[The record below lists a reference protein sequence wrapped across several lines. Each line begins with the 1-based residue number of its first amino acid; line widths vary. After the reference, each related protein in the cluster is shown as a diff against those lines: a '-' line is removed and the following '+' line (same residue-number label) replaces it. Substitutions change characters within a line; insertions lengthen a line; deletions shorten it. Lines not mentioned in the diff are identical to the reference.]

1 MALRNSTC
9 NSARV
14 SFTLLLAVVGVC
26 IVWLCCGRLHDS
38 SREVT
43 TFVPPLGFHFLTSLY
58 DSVVALTCRESS
70 FRQSLVEQWVQIL
83 QKAHVGARCST
94 LEIGCGTGSLL
105 KVLAD
110 SLPTDCTVAGVDIDE
125 KALQIAR
132 QKLGGHADISLARAN
147 ELPFDANAFDHVFV
161 SLVLHH
167 LGDGAKDALIEAAR
181 VLGPQGHLHIAEW
194 GPHKTLL
201 DLVLFFPVR
210 LLDGFGPTSAIA
222 HGQLE
227 PFLSEANLMLQ
238 RQETFSTL
246 FGPLSV
252 YYLTASTVSPT

>member
-1 MALRNSTC
+1 MGTLISQRSFGSSMALRNSTC

-43 TFVPPLGFHFLTSLY
+43 TIVPPLGFHFLTSLY

-105 KVLAD
+105 MVLAD

-181 VLGPQGHLHIAEW
+181 VLGPKGIYILQSGALTKLFWTRYFSSLSACW
-194 GPHKTLL
+194 TDFVQLRPQPM
-201 DLVLFFPVR
+201 VNSNLFFLKPISR
-210 LLDGFGPTSAIA
+210 SNDK
-222 HGQLE
+222 
-227 PFLSEANLMLQ
+227 
-238 RQETFSTL
+238 
-246 FGPLSV
+246 
-252 YYLTASTVSPT
+252 

>member
-1 MALRNSTC
+1 MGTLISKRSFGSSMALRNSTC

-58 DSVVALTCRESS
+58 DSVVALTRRESS
-70 FRQSLVEQWVQIL
+70 FRQSLVEQCVQIL

-125 KALQIAR
+125 KALHSTPESWRSCGYLACSSKRVAFRCERLCSCFCVACAPSSRRWSKRCSDRGCTCSWSPRASTYCRVGPSQNSSG
-132 QKLGGHADISLARAN
+132 LGTFLPCPLARRIWSN
-147 ELPFDANAFDHVFV
+147 F
-161 SLVLHH
+161 
-167 LGDGAKDALIEAAR
+167 
-181 VLGPQGHLHIAEW
+181 GHSPW
-194 GPHKTLL
+194 ST
-201 DLVLFFPVR
+201 R
-210 LLDGFGPTSAIA
+210 
-222 HGQLE
+222 
-227 PFLSEANLMLQ
+227 
-238 RQETFSTL
+238 TFS
-246 FGPLSV
+246 F
-252 YYLTASTVSPT
+252 

>member
-1 MALRNSTC
+1 MGTLISKRSFGSSMALRNSTC

-125 KALQIAR
+125 KALQVAR

-147 ELPFDANAFDHVFV
+147 ELPFDANAFDHV
-161 SLVLHH
+161 
-167 LGDGAKDALIEAAR
+167 
-181 VLGPQGHLHIAEW
+181 LGPQGHLHIAEW

-201 DLVLFFPVR
+201 DSVPFFPVR
-210 LLDGFGPTSAIA
+210 LLD
-222 HGQLE
+222 
-227 PFLSEANLMLQ
+227 
-238 RQETFSTL
+238 
-246 FGPLSV
+246 
-252 YYLTASTVSPT
+252 

>member
-1 MALRNSTC
+1 MGLISERSFGSSMALRNSTC

-132 QKLGGHADISLARAN
+132 QKLGGLADSRLLEQTSCLSMRTPLIMFLCRLCSIISEMEQKMLRSR
-147 ELPFDANAFDHVFV
+147 LHVFLV
-161 SLVLHH
+161 PKGIYILQSGALTKLFWTWYFSSL
-167 LGDGAKDALIEAAR
+167 
-181 VLGPQGHLHIAEW
+181 
-194 GPHKTLL
+194 
-201 DLVLFFPVR
+201 
-210 LLDGFGPTSAIA
+210 SAC
-222 HGQLE
+222 
-227 PFLSEANLMLQ
+227 
-238 RQETFSTL
+238 
-246 FGPLSV
+246 
-252 YYLTASTVSPT
+252 

>member
-1 MALRNSTC
+1 MGTLISKRSFGSSMALRNSTC

-43 TFVPPLGFHFLTSLY
+43 TFVPPLGFHFPTSLY

-70 FRQSLVEQWVQIL
+70 FRQSLVEQCVQIL
-83 QKAHVGARCST
+83 QKAHVGSRCST

-132 QKLGGHADISLARAN
+132 QKLGGHADISLAPSSRRWSKRCSDRGCTCSWSPRASTYCRVGPSQN
-147 ELPFDANAFDHVFV
+147 SSGLGTFLPCPLAGRISSNF
-161 SLVLHH
+161 
-167 LGDGAKDALIEAAR
+167 
-181 VLGPQGHLHIAEW
+181 GHSPW
-194 GPHKTLL
+194 ST
-201 DLVLFFPVR
+201 R
-210 LLDGFGPTSAIA
+210 
-222 HGQLE
+222 
-227 PFLSEANLMLQ
+227 
-238 RQETFSTL
+238 TFS
-246 FGPLSV
+246 F
-252 YYLTASTVSPT
+252 